1 MQRGCA
7 RGFLRPSDGHPGWC
21 HAPTPHLQELLK
33 LSQLAP
39 DAGVLLGHFLT
50 EALLKHALSQGLG
63 QLRVKP
69 VQVEHGSWHPGVGGA
84 PGAEQGWDWR
94 EGNIGEEGGAGSELM
109 RLLDV
114 FNHVET
120 VLYLDSSIILRA
132 SLGKTDRTLKN
143 EVSK

>member
-1 MQRGCA
+1 MHSSVAGQEG
-7 RGFLRPSDGHPGWC
+7 GEGGWGR
-21 HAPTPHLQELLK
+21 AE
-33 LSQLAP
+33 
-39 DAGVLLGHFLT
+39 DT
-50 EALLKHALSQGLG
+50 EG
-63 QLRVKP
+63 
-69 VQVEHGSWHPGVGGA
+69 EGGE
-84 PGAEQGWDWR
+84 GRDRR
-94 EGNIGEEGGAGSELM
+94 EGNVGEEGGAGSELM

>member
-1 MQRGCA
+1 MHSSLAGQEVGERRG
-7 RGFLRPSDGHPGWC
+7 
-21 HAPTPHLQELLK
+21 K
-33 LSQLAP
+33 
-39 DAGVLLGHFLT
+39 
-50 EALLKHALSQGLG
+50 K
-63 QLRVKP
+63 
-69 VQVEHGSWHPGVGGA
+69 
-84 PGAEQGWDWR
+84 AEDREGEGREGWDWR
-94 EGNIGEEGGAGSELM
+94 EGNIGEEGAAGSELM